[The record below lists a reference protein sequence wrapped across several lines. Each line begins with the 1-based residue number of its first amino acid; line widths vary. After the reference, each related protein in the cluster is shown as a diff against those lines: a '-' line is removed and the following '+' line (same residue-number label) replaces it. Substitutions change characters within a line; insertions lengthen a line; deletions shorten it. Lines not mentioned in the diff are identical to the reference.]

1 MKEERYFYTPD
12 AGSTNLL
19 PEDEAAHAV
28 RVLRYAVGDKI
39 RLMDGKGNFYVA
51 EISETSK
58 KVCKYRI
65 LETLPQ
71 TRQWKS
77 FIHIAMA
84 PTKNIERTEWF
95 IEKAVEIGVDE
106 ITLLNTDFSERKKV
120 NLERLEKIIVS
131 AMKQSHKAFKPVLN
145 GLVDF
150 DSFVKKADET
160 KRFICHCYMPTPDNH
175 LKEKALLK
183 DQLDPEDKVVVLVG
197 PEGDFSLAEVQEAEK
212 LGFVSTSLGNSRLR
226 TETAALVAVHVMS
239 LFT

>member
-1 MKEERYFYTPD
+1 MKEERYFYAPD
-12 AGSTNLL
+12 AESTNLL
-19 PEDEAAHAV
+19 PEDEAAHAL
-28 RVLRYAVGDKI
+28 RVLRYTVGDLI
-39 RLMDGKGNFYVA
+39 RLMDGKGNFYEA
-51 EISETSK
+51 EITETSK

-65 LETLPQ
+65 SNIQPQ

-77 FIHIAMA
+77 YIHIAMA

-131 AMKQSHKAFKPVLN
+131 AMKQSHKAFKPILN

-150 DSFVKKADET
+150 DDFVKNVDEA
-160 KRFICHCYMPTPDNH
+160 KCFICHCYMPTTDN
-175 LKEKALLK
+175 LLNERVLLK
-183 DQLDPEDKVVVLVG
+183 DQLKTEDKAVVLIG

-226 TETAALVAVHVMS
+226 TETAALVAVHIMS